1 MKIITVDASKIYDII
16 IGEDI
21 LEKAGSYIKKISRGQ
36 TAVIVADDITA
47 GLYLKKL
54 TDTLEKNNYRVG
66 RYIFPHGESSKNT
79 ETFIS
84 LVNYF
89 AEEKLSRTDI
99 VIALGGGVTGDLA
112 GFAAS
117 CYMRGVGF
125 IQIPTTL
132 LAAVDSSVGGKTAV
146 NLDAGKNLL
155 GSFYQPD
162 LVLCDVSALYTLY
175 TLTPEVFKDGC
186 AEVIKY
192 GIIADKKLFESLET
206 PIQTKF
212 QTKLEDIIFKCVTIK
227 KNIITTDEFENNTR
241 RLLNFGHTV
250 GHAIELLSGYK
261 ISHGQAVAAGMAII
275 TRAAVRMGMCNI
287 KSLKEILNMLRL
299 YDLPI
304 NTPYKADKLALACL
318 SDKKIS
324 GDNITMIFPIEIGKC
339 VLKEIPTDK
348 LESVIQLGLEEL

>member
-1 MKIITVDASKIYDII
+1 MKIITVDASKNYDII

-21 LEKAGSYIKKISRGQ
+21 MEKAGSYIKKISKGQ
-36 TAVIVADDITA
+36 TAVVVADDITA

-89 AEEKLSRTDI
+89 AEEKLSRADI

-132 LAAVDSSVGGKTAV
+132 LAAVDSSAGGKTAV
-146 NLDAGKNLL
+146 NLDTGKNLL

-162 LVLCDVSALYTLY
+162 LVLCDVSTLFTLY

-186 AEVIKY
+186 AEVITY
-192 GIIADKKLFESLET
+192 SIIADKKLFKSLKT
-206 PIQTKF
+206 PIQT
-212 QTKLEDIIFKCVTIK
+212 QLEDIIFKCVTIK
-227 KNIITTDEFENNTR
+227 KNIITTDEFENNMR

-261 ISHGQAVAAGMAII
+261 ISHGQAIAAGMAII
-275 TRAAVRMGMCNI
+275 TRASFRMGMCDI
-287 KSLKEILNMLRL
+287 KSLQEILNMLRL
-299 YDLPI
+299 YDLPV